1 MIYKTPKKSTKK
13 SLELINKFSKVEEH
27 RINRKKSAVFL
38 YSNSVQSKQ
47 EIKLHQ
53 PTCFLVCFKELGFIN
68 NTTLSTCVGGDDD
81 GGKCGVKLRLSYK
94 PVFKEVSP
102 SPSGMEHQVV

>member
-47 EIKLHQ
+47 EI
-53 PTCFLVCFKELGFIN
+53 N
-68 NTTLSTCVGGDDD
+68 NSIHNSIQ
-81 GGKCGVKLRLSYK
+81 KNKRLQNKFNQEGERSVY
-94 PVFKEVSP
+94 
-102 SPSGMEHQVV
+102 

>member
-47 EIKLHQ
+47 EI
-53 PTCFLVCFKELGFIN
+53 N
-68 NTTLSTCVGGDDD
+68 NSIHNSIQ
-81 GGKCGVKLRLSYK
+81 KNKRLQNKFNQEGERSIDLK
-94 PVFKEVSP
+94 
-102 SPSGMEHQVV
+102 

>member
-47 EIKLHQ
+47 EINKSIHNSIQ
-53 PTCFLVCFKELGFIN
+53 KN
-68 NTTLSTCVGGDDD
+68 
-81 GGKCGVKLRLSYK
+81 KRLQNKFNQEGERSVY
-94 PVFKEVSP
+94 
-102 SPSGMEHQVV
+102 